1 MPDTPFQ
8 RLRNQRGGIT
18 PAEGCMFGAVAL
30 FVILL
35 LGILYIAFMRFGNP
49 PPARPVPP
57 PPAALLRF
65 VPDANVSSPNLGRG
79 AEPNL
84 FISGIPE
91 MYG

>member
-1 MPDTPFQ
+1 VPDTPFQ

-35 LGILYIAFMRFGNP
+35 LGILYVAFMRFGNP

-57 PPAALLRF
+57 PPAALLRS
-65 VPDANVSSPNLGRG
+65 VPDANVSSTALDTG

-84 FISGIPE
+84 YISVMPE
-91 MYG
+91 MHG